1 MKHLLLI
8 ISLVLL
14 ISTSKA
20 EYKSQRDSEA
30 NVDSLRRAI
39 KHLITTDNLLG
50 HDSLITLVVKNRKQ
64 LKRDLT
70 PYFHIL
76 RKRIEKSKDTKN
88 LVEIYYR
95 IGVNYRYRHFYDSA
109 QYYYLK
115 ALPNAIHIKN
125 YNRLGRLYNE
135 LGVVCRKTDRN
146 KEAIDYYVS
155 SIKTT
160 KQSGNYYGKAIAEN
174 GIGNIYLVQKEYQ
187 KALSYFRESE
197 KYGNSSGNKY
207 HLEISYG
214 NIGETYLNLQQYDS
228 ATFYINKS
236 RELAEVRNN
245 PIGVG
250 ICYQLLGQIEA
261 SQQNYLKA
269 YSNFEKALELQRER
283 KDKRYLSTIL
293 VHHGNLCSKLKR
305 YDEAEK
311 NLIEGRAI
319 SENIHS
325 VDNMIFSN
333 QSLYEVYYNTKR
345 FKEASDALVLSKA
358 YTDTLYNME
367 KTRVMNDLEYQ
378 YQSGKKTQ
386 EIELLNT
393 RNQLV
398 EESKKMQRN
407 QFGILLIFIA
417 GLAALFYYRY
427 QNRQKITRE
436 LQRLNEMKSKFFSN
450 ISHEF
455 RTPLTLIKGPV
466 EKQLVLSKS
475 EEQRA
480 DFQLILRNSDRLLSL
495 VDQLLNL
502 SKIDAGYF
510 SISSQKGDL
519 TSLLKGISN
528 SFSYQASQKGIK
540 YEIKIDDLD
549 QVWYDTN
556 IVEIIITNLLS
567 NAFKFVPVKG
577 HIEIQVENHN
587 DHLRIQVSNSGCTLS
602 DKELSRIFDRFYR
615 AEGIEQQGT
624 GVGLSLVKELCSLY
638 RAPISVD
645 CSNDQ
650 IIKFNLNL
658 PISKEHFN
666 NEELVS
672 TPQETISVST
682 NDSIDLH
689 VEPQTNNV
697 NNESDTPVLLIV
709 EDNSD
714 MRHYIRLNFENS
726 YQILEAKDGEE
737 GIQLALDHIPDL
749 IISDVMM
756 PKLGG
761 IELCTVLK
769 SDVKTSHIPII
780 LLTAKVGDE
789 NVLGGLE
796 SGADDYITKP
806 FNAQTLS
813 VKVENL
819 IKLRKGLQEKYQKEL
834 IINPLKLVF
843 KSEDEKFANTL
854 QGVLDKFLPDPEFS
868 VDQFCSETCMSRTQL
883 HRKLKALTGLSATA
897 FIRSQRIKLAAN
909 MMLKPDVNISDICFA
924 TGFNDTSY
932 FSKCF
937 KEIQGQT
944 PSEYIKTNADTSC
957 QHTS

>member
-8 ISLVLL
+8 ISLVSL

-20 EYKSQRDSEA
+20 EYRFQRDSDI
-30 NVDSLRRAI
+30 NVDSLKKSI
-39 KHLITTDNLLG
+39 QHLIKTDVSLG
-50 HDSLITLVVKNRKQ
+50 YDSLITLAVRNRKV
-64 LKRDLT
+64 LKDDFKTYL
-70 PYFHIL
+70 HIL
-76 RKRIEKSKDTKN
+76 RKRIEQINDTIN
-88 LVEIYYR
+88 LTEIYYR
-95 IGVNYRYRHFYDSA
+95 IGVNYRYKHVYDSA
-109 QYYYLK
+109 KYYYK
-115 ALPNAIHIKN
+115 KTLPYATHTKN
-125 YNRLGRLYNE
+125 YYKLGRLYNE

-146 KEAIDYYVS
+146 QEAIDYFLS

-160 KQSGNYYGKAIAEN
+160 KKSGNLYGKAIAEN

-187 KALSYFRESE
+187 KALSYFKESE
-197 KYGNSSGNKY
+197 KYGHSSDNKY

-214 NIGETYLNLQQYDS
+214 NLGETFLYLQQYDS
-228 ATFYINKS
+228 AKFYVDKS
-236 RELAEVRNN
+236 LELAKFRNN

-250 ICYQLLGQIEA
+250 ICNQLLGQINM
-261 SQQNYLKA
+261 SQKLYDSA
-269 YSNFEKALELQRER
+269 YIYYEKALNLQRQR

-293 VHHGNLCSKLKR
+293 VHHGNVCTKLKR
-305 YDEAEK
+305 YKEAEK
-311 NLIEGRAI
+311 NLLEGRDI
-319 SENIHS
+319 SQKIHS
-325 VDNMIFSN
+325 IDNMIFSN
-333 QSLYEVYYNTKR
+333 QTLYEVYYNTNR

-358 YTDTLYNME
+358 YTDSLYNME

-378 YQSGKKTQ
+378 YQSGKKSQ

-417 GLAALFYYRY
+417 GLAAFFYYRY
-427 QNRQKITRE
+427 QNRQKVTRE

-466 EKQLVLSKS
+466 EKQLVTSKS

-519 TSLLKGISN
+519 ASLLKGISN
-528 SFSYQASQKGIK
+528 SFNYQASQKEIK
-540 YEIKIDDLD
+540 YDIEIDDINL
-549 QVWYDTN
+549 VWYDTN

-567 NAFKFVPVKG
+567 NAFKFVPAKG
-577 HIEIQVENHN
+577 HIEIQVVNHN
-587 DHLRIQVSNSGCTLS
+587 DHLKIQVSNSGCTLT

-615 AEGIEQQGT
+615 AEGTEQQGT

-645 CSNDQ
+645 CLNDQ
-650 IIKFNLNL
+650 IIKFNLSL

-666 NEELVS
+666 NEELLSKPQENIAVS
-672 TPQETISVST
+672 TSDFSELHLETQTDNTS
-682 NDSIDLH
+682 NE
-689 VEPQTNNV
+689 VE
-697 NNESDTPVLLIV
+697 TPVLLIV
-709 EDNSD
+709 EDNID
-714 MRHYIRLNFENS
+714 MRQYIKLNFENT
-726 YQILEAKDGEE
+726 YHILEAKDGEE

-756 PKLGG
+756 PKVGG
-761 IELCTVLK
+761 IELCTTLK

-789 NVLGGLE
+789 NVLGGLK
-796 SGADDYITKP
+796 SGADDYIAKP

-834 IINPLKLVF
+834 VINPLNLVF

-854 QGVLDKFLPDPEFS
+854 QNILDKFLPDPEFS

-937 KEIQGQT
+937 KEIQEIT
-944 PSEYIKTNADTSC
+944 PSEYIKKYSKADYL
-957 QHTS
+957 HTS

>member
-1 MKHLLLI
+1 MKHLVFILSFLF
-8 ISLVLL
+8 L
-14 ISTSKA
+14 ISNSKA
-20 EYKSQRDSEA
+20 EYKTNKHSEIKI
-30 NVDSLRRAI
+30 DSLRKSI
-39 KHLITTDNLLG
+39 KQLIISDVSLG
-50 HDSLITLVVKNRKQ
+50 HDSLITLVIKNRKY
-64 LKRDLT
+64 LKKDLT
-70 PYFHIL
+70 PYLHIL
-76 RKRIEKSKDTKN
+76 RKKIEQSKDTTN
-88 LVEIYYR
+88 LTEIYYR
-95 IGVNYRYRHFYDSA
+95 IGVNYRYRHIYDSA

-115 ALPNAIHIKN
+115 SLPNAIHIKD
-125 YNRLGRLYNE
+125 YYKLGRLYNE

-146 KEAIDYYVS
+146 KEAIDYFVS

-160 KQSGNYYGKAIAEN
+160 PNSKNYYGKAIAEN

-187 KALSYFRESE
+187 KALSYFKESE
-197 KYGNSSGNKY
+197 KYGHSSDNKY

-214 NIGETYLNLQQYDS
+214 NIGETFLYLQQYDS

-236 RELAEVRNN
+236 LDLAKYRNN

-250 ICYQLLGQIEA
+250 ICYQLLGQVEN
-261 SQQNYLKA
+261 SQKHYLKA
-269 YSNFEKALELQRER
+269 YSNFEKALELQRQR

-293 VHHGNLCSKLKR
+293 VHHGDVCSKLKR

-311 NLIEGRAI
+311 NLIEGREI
-319 SENIHS
+319 SKKIHS

-333 QSLYEVYYNTKR
+333 QSLYEVYYNTNR

-358 YTDTLYNME
+358 YTDSLYNME
-367 KTRVMNDLEYQ
+367 KIRVMNDLEYQ
-378 YQSGKKTQ
+378 YQSEKKSQ
-386 EIELLNT
+386 KIELLNT

-417 GLAALFYYRY
+417 GLAAFFYYRY
-427 QNRQKITRE
+427 KNRQKVTRE

-455 RTPLTLIKGPV
+455 RTPLTLIKGPA
-466 EKQLVLSKS
+466 EKQLAISNS
-475 EEQRA
+475 EDQKV

-528 SFSYQASQKGIK
+528 SFNYQASQKNIK
-540 YEIKIDDLD
+540 YNIEIDNINL
-549 QVWYDTN
+549 VWYDTN

-567 NAFKFVPVKG
+567 NAFKFVPADG
-577 HIEIQVENHN
+577 HIKIQVTNN
-587 DHLRIQVSNSGCTLS
+587 TDHLSIQVSNSGCALTN
-602 DKELSRIFDRFYR
+602 KELTRIFDRFYR

-624 GVGLSLVKELCSLY
+624 GIGLSLVKELCSLY

-650 IIKFNLNL
+650 IIRFNLHL
-658 PISKEHFN
+658 PISREHFN

-672 TPQETISVST
+672 TPQENAIVLNDNIS
-682 NDSIDLH
+682 DSYTESHI
-689 VEPQTNNV
+689 NNV
-697 NNESDTPVLLIV
+697 NNQTETPVLLIV
-709 EDNSD
+709 EDNPD
-714 MRHYIRLNFENS
+714 MRQYIKLNFESS
-726 YQILEAKDGEE
+726 YQILEAEDGEA
-737 GIQLALDHIPDL
+737 GIKLALDHIPDL

-756 PKLGG
+756 PKTGG
-761 IELCTVLK
+761 IELCATLK

-789 NVLGGLE
+789 NVLGGLR
-796 SGADDYITKP
+796 SGADDYIAKP

-813 VKVENL
+813 VKVDNL

-834 IINPLKLVF
+834 VITPLNLVF
-843 KSEDEKFANTL
+843 KSEDEAFANTL
-854 QGVLDKFLPDPEFS
+854 QDILDKFLPDPDFS
-868 VDQFCSETCMSRTQL
+868 VDQFCTETCMSRTQL

-909 MMLKPDVNISDICFA
+909 MMLKPDVNISDVCFA

-944 PSEYIKTNADTSC
+944 PSEYIKTNC

>member
-1 MKHLLLI
+1 MKHLVFILSFLF
-8 ISLVLL
+8 L
-14 ISTSKA
+14 ISNSKA
-20 EYKSQRDSEA
+20 EYKTNKHSEIKI
-30 NVDSLRRAI
+30 DSLRKSI
-39 KHLITTDNLLG
+39 KQLIISDVSLG
-50 HDSLITLVVKNRKQ
+50 HDSLITLVIKNRKY
-64 LKRDLT
+64 LKKDLT
-70 PYFHIL
+70 PYLHIL
-76 RKRIEKSKDTKN
+76 RKKIEQSKDTTN
-88 LVEIYYR
+88 LTEIYYR
-95 IGVNYRYRHFYDSA
+95 IGVNYRYRHIYDSA

-115 ALPNAIHIKN
+115 SLPNAIHIKD
-125 YNRLGRLYNE
+125 YYKLGRLYNE

-146 KEAIDYYVS
+146 KEAIDYFVS

-160 KQSGNYYGKAIAEN
+160 PNSKNYYGKAIAEN

-187 KALSYFRESE
+187 KALSYFKESE
-197 KYGNSSGNKY
+197 KYGHSSDNKY

-214 NIGETYLNLQQYDS
+214 NIGETFMYLQQYDS

-236 RELAEVRNN
+236 LDLAKYRNN

-250 ICYQLLGQIEA
+250 ICYQLLGQVEN
-261 SQQNYLKA
+261 SQKHYSKA
-269 YSNFEKALELQRER
+269 YSNFEKALELQRQR

-293 VHHGNLCSKLKR
+293 VHHGDVCSKLKR

-311 NLIEGRAI
+311 NLIEGREI
-319 SENIHS
+319 SKKIHS

-333 QSLYEVYYNTKR
+333 QSLYEVYYNTNR

-358 YTDTLYNME
+358 YTDSLYNME
-367 KTRVMNDLEYQ
+367 KIRVMNDLEYQ
-378 YQSGKKTQ
+378 YQSEKKSQ
-386 EIELLNT
+386 KIELLNT

-417 GLAALFYYRY
+417 GLAAFFYYRY
-427 QNRQKITRE
+427 KNRQKVTRE

-455 RTPLTLIKGPV
+455 RTPLTLIKGPA
-466 EKQLVLSKS
+466 EKQLAISSS
-475 EEQRA
+475 EDQKA

-528 SFSYQASQKGIK
+528 SFNYQASQKNIK
-540 YEIKIDDLD
+540 YNIEIDNINL
-549 QVWYDTN
+549 VWYDTN

-567 NAFKFVPVKG
+567 NAFKFVPADG
-577 HIEIQVENHN
+577 HIKIQVTNN
-587 DHLRIQVSNSGCTLS
+587 TDHLSIQVSNSGCALTN
-602 DKELSRIFDRFYR
+602 KELTRIFDRFYR

-624 GVGLSLVKELCSLY
+624 GIGLSLVKELCSLY

-650 IIKFNLNL
+650 IIRFNLHL
-658 PISKEHFN
+658 PISREHFN

-672 TPQETISVST
+672 TPQENAIVLNDNIS
-682 NDSIDLH
+682 DSYTESHI
-689 VEPQTNNV
+689 NNV
-697 NNESDTPVLLIV
+697 NNQTETPVLLIV
-709 EDNSD
+709 EDNPD
-714 MRHYIRLNFENS
+714 MRQYIKLNFESS
-726 YQILEAKDGEE
+726 YQILEAEDGEA
-737 GIQLALDHIPDL
+737 GIKLALDHIPDL

-756 PKLGG
+756 PKTGG
-761 IELCTVLK
+761 IELCATLK

-789 NVLGGLE
+789 NVLGGLR
-796 SGADDYITKP
+796 SGADDYIAKP

-813 VKVENL
+813 VKVDNL

-834 IINPLKLVF
+834 VINPLNLVF
-843 KSEDEKFANTL
+843 KSEDEAFANTL
-854 QGVLDKFLPDPEFS
+854 QDILDKFLPDPDFS
-868 VDQFCSETCMSRTQL
+868 VDQFCTETCMSRTQL

-909 MMLKPDVNISDICFA
+909 MMLKPDVNISDVCFA

-944 PSEYIKTNADTSC
+944 PSEYIKTNC